1 MPLVAPH
8 HLAAVVHRVKAMSM
22 ADKEAE
28 FDVIYREQPNLLASV
43 LVQQQ
48 MGNSLEQMEVL
59 LHLLLVIHLSLKEAG
74 VELKTVSEKT
84 QEQQLRRFIGRVNFV
99 EDLAEP
105 LYTKV
110 LAEQLNNLPEKWL
123 YAYAINEMRL
133 AGFAE
138 LEYENSKY
146 LMLCGLNLVNCVN
159 PIE

>member
-1 MPLVAPH
+1 MPLVAPQ
-8 HLAAVVHRVKAMSM
+8 HLAAAIRLAKAMSM

-48 MGNSLEQMEVL
+48 MGNSLEQMDVL
-59 LHLLLVIHLSLKEAG
+59 LHLLLVIHLSLREAG
-74 VELKTVSEKT
+74 VVLETVSEKT
-84 QEQQLRRFIGRVNFV
+84 QEQQLRRFVARVNFV

-105 LYTKV
+105 LRTTA
-110 LAEQLNNLPEKWL
+110 LEDQLNEFPEKWL
-123 YAYAINEMRL
+123 YTHAINEMKE

-159 PIE
+159 PID